1 MNKTCAL
8 VIISLLFLLTCKKQ
22 SSTGTPE
29 VEGILTGPD
38 LTMCPCCGGTF
49 IKIQTNT
56 YRIDSLPAS
65 LNGPFP
71 INVSLTYTIAPYCNG
86 WYIKSN
92 DIRRR

>member
-1 MNKTCAL
+1 MKKGCLLFIT
-8 VIISLLFLLTCKKQ
+8 SLLLFWACKKQ
-22 SSTGTPE
+22 QNTDTPE
-29 VEGILTGPD
+29 VEGVLTGPD
-38 LTMCPCCGGTF
+38 LAMCPCCGGTF
-49 IKIQTNT
+49 IKIQNRT